1 MTNLWI
7 AVPITM
13 WLIAGL
19 VFISLCRAASRADAE
34 SNRALHR
41 PGSPRTFKQHIFAI
55 HARSLKSMRRSAAA
69 RRHAARQGS
78 QRDYGHA
85 ADSGFHSA

>member
-1 MTNLWI
+1 MENLWI
-7 AVPITM
+7 VVPVAM

-41 PGSPRTFKQHIFAI
+41 PGSPRTWKQHIFAI
-55 HARSLKSMRRSAAA
+55 HARSLKSMRRAVPGRGHS
-69 RRHAARQGS
+69 ARQGS
-78 QRDYGHA
+78 GRDHGHH
-85 ADSGFHSA
+85 ADSSFHSA